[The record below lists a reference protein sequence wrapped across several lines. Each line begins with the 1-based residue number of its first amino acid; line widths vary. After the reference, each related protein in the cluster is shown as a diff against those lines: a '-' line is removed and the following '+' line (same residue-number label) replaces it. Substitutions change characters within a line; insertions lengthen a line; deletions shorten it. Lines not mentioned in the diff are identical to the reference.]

1 MIYVIQYICVFCSEM
16 FFSGHVIHAT
26 GGNRSL
32 IFASLPS
39 WFPLSLAGPTSTQRN
54 GMEEKWVDLAAGTL
68 PNVMDYVQTMAS
80 GNPFLAQGLG
90 LPPYKVR
97 D

>member
-1 MIYVIQYICVFCSEM
+1 
-16 FFSGHVIHAT
+16 
-26 GGNRSL
+26 
-32 IFASLPS
+32 
-39 WFPLSLAGPTSTQRN
+39 
-54 GMEEKWVDLAAGTL
+54 MEAKWVDLAAETL

-90 LPPYKVR
+90 LPLYKVR